1 MNYKN
6 IENTETHGD
15 VFNADIETPIEHRS
29 NSGEVNPSQNES
41 GVPFEQTEYEATK
54 LDTVADGTGGSD
66 AIDNDTALQGLGHN
80 RKAYVRDLILD
91 PRFHERRA
99 FDPDDIIRLKPLV
112 SDTEN
117 HRPVQVVEKDCK
129 LCYVD
134 STGYCAARLA
144 ADPNAMVSIEIVR
157 ECEVLAIR
165 QKDNAKRAKREPMG
179 KVRLAAMLTDAG
191 VSGEKVG
198 HLLGVG
204 ASRIS
209 QLYTV
214 AKTEA
219 QFEALAGLTINQW
232 MITPR
237 FWSSIH
243 DTRVARGKLDNAQPK
258 KAGPSRVE
266 QFEADIAAIVAEGK
280 TISLDD
286 IRKRLGLIE
295 KRKDSKPVRMRGT
308 RVIRDGLKVK
318 LVADER
324 RRTISVDLSYSAE
337 RFADLID
344 KVAAFLIEKDKGAG
358 SAT

>member
-1 MNYKN
+1 MNYEN
-6 IENTETHGD
+6 SENTDDNGD
-15 VFNADIETPIEHRS
+15 LFNADIETPIEHPS
-29 NSGEVNPSQNES
+29 NPSEVNPSQNES
-41 GVPFEQTEYEATK
+41 GVPCEQTAYGATE
-54 LDTVADGTGGSD
+54 LDTAADVTGGSD
-66 AIDNDTALQGLGHN
+66 AIDNDTALQGFGHN

-99 FDPDDIIRLKPLV
+99 FDPDDIERLKPLV

-117 HRPVQVVEKDCK
+117 HRPVLVVEKDCK
-129 LCYVD
+129 LYKVD
-134 STGYCAARLA
+134 STAFCAARLA

-157 ECEVLAIR
+157 ESEVLAIR
-165 QKDNAKRAKREPMG
+165 QKDYAKRAKRELMG
-179 KVRLAAMLTDAG
+179 KVRLAAMLTNAG
-191 VSGEKVG
+191 VSGKKVG
-198 HLLGVG
+198 RFLGVG

-209 QLYTV
+209 QLYAV

-232 MITPR
+232 MTTPR

-243 DTRVARGKLDNAQPK
+243 DTLVARGKLDNAQPK
-258 KAGPSRVE
+258 KDGPSRVE

-286 IRKRLGLIE
+286 IRKRLGLNE

-308 RVIRDGLKVK
+308 RVIRDGLMVK

-324 RRTISVDLSYSAE
+324 RRTISIDPSYSAE
-337 RFADLID
+337 GFADLVD
-344 KVAAFLIEKDKGAG
+344 KVAAFLIEQEKDAG